1 LVEGLF
7 LGVAGALVGLILGLA
22 IILGLNLWKFSF
34 DFGQA
39 TGLILAPT
47 IDSMQIVVACA
58 MVIVVSILASVQ
70 PAYKASRMEP
80 IEALRHV

>member
-1 LVEGLF
+1 VQIT
-7 LGVAGALVGLILGLA
+7 VA
-22 IILGLNLWKFSF
+22 
-34 DFGQA
+34 FGQSKA
-39 TGLILAPT
+39 LLLAPT
-47 IDSMQIVVACA
+47 IAPLDVLTASL